1 MDSKENAAYWEANA
15 EAWTQLVRA
24 GYDVY
29 RDGQNTPAFLAMLP
43 PVAGL
48 LGLDI
53 GCGEGQN
60 TRGLARLGARMRA
73 IDIAPTFIRHAQA
86 AEEEEPLGIDYQV
99 GDGLALPFADA
110 CFDFA
115 TAFMSLMDMPNHP
128 RVLAEI
134 RRVLRPRGFIQASIL
149 HPCFCPLYRKT
160 LREPDGTVR
169 AIEVARY
176 FDEAPGEVETWCF
189 SSIPKEQR
197 QQYRPFQIPRFHR
210 TLSGW
215 MNLLH
220 ATGLVL
226 EELGEP
232 RASDDA
238 VRAYPNLDDTQVV
251 PLFLHFRARKPAG
264 N

>member
-1 MDSKENAAYWEANA
+1 
-15 EAWTQLVRA
+15 
-24 GYDVY
+24 
-29 RDGQNTPAFLAMLP
+29 
-43 PVAGL
+43 
-48 LGLDI
+48 
-53 GCGEGQN
+53 
-60 TRGLARLGARMRA
+60 
-73 IDIAPTFIRHAQA
+73 
-86 AEEEEPLGIDYQV
+86 
-99 GDGLALPFADA
+99 
-110 CFDFA
+110 
-115 TAFMSLMDMPNHP
+115 MDMPNHP